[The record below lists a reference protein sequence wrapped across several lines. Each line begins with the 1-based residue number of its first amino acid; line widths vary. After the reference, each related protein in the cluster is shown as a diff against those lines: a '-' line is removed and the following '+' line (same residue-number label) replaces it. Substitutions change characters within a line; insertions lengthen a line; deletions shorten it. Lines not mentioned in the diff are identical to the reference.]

1 MHLTNESSFVVLP
14 SLPSARQAC
23 FALLVIT
30 LIPSEWLDDSMND
43 VQMDSLV
50 FYEYNSMSTSNS
62 LSVME
67 YQYKYKHPYVNSM
80 ST

>member
-14 SLPSARQAC
+14 SLPSAC